1 MDTLHDVIA
10 KLVNLQ
16 AVLKEIYDI
25 EQCNKRLPEHIQRMR
40 SGIEPEKNE
49 IDACTS
55 ELNENETRR
64 GQLALELK
72 ELQDRIQD
80 ISRRMNSVSKS
91 RELEAVE
98 HEFSAANDKINDCKR
113 QDSELRSRNEFLVR
127 HLDGLKPDY
136 EQQLGKIEAE
146 EARIRAEIAE
156 NQLRIEA
163 LRKERENMV
172 VGIDIPTLT
181 RFEKI
186 VNSKNGIGI
195 VQVINDSC
203 DGCHMRIP
211 PQMIGRVKRSQEL
224 VTCLHCSRI
233 LYL

>member
-1 MDTLHDVIA
+1 METLHEVIT

-25 EQCNKRLPEHIQRMR
+25 EQRNKRLPEHIQRMH
-40 SGIEPEKNE
+40 SGIVPEKNE
-49 IDACTS
+49 IDTCTS
-55 ELNENETRR
+55 ELEENENRR
-64 GQLALELK
+64 RQLALEMK

-98 HEFSAANDKINDCKR
+98 QEFSLVNEKINDCKR
-113 QDSELRSRNEFLVR
+113 QDSELRSRNEFLSK
-127 HLDGLKPDY
+127 HLDEIKPEY

-146 EARIRAEIAE
+146 EARIKDEIGE
-156 NQLRIEA
+156 NQRRIEA

-172 VGIDIPTLT
+172 VGIDLPTLT
-181 RFEKI
+181 RFERI

-195 VQVINDSC
+195 VQVVNDSC

-211 PQMIGRVKRSQEL
+211 PQMIGKVKRGQEL